1 MTNRTLW
8 WFPVSLVVLLTIIG
22 AVLLAQ
28 PVIKMSVTLP
38 EKIGGDEQLVVAVT
52 LENKLAVPIEFD
64 GTIFIFGD
72 GWGKEN
78 YPYSFSENTEVYW
91 TECNT
96 EISLK
101 GCRFWWKGTIPK
113 KGSVEFA
120 MATFSGNTPGTF
132 PFFEVLIGTS
142 KGPLQE
148 DKSLTVI
155 P

>member
-1 MTNRTLW
+1 MNRPLSW
-8 WFPVSLVVLLTIIG
+8 VPVTLVVILITVV
-22 AVLLAQ
+22 ALALVQ

-38 EKIGGDEQLVVAVT
+38 EKIGDDEQFVVTVT
-52 LENKLAVPIEFD
+52 LENKLVVPVEFD
-64 GTIFIFGD
+64 GTIFVFGG

-96 EISLK
+96 EISRD
-101 GCRFWWKGTIPK
+101 GCKLWWKGTIPK
-113 KGSVEFA
+113 KSSVEFT

-132 PFFEVLIGTS
+132 PFLEVLIGTS
-142 KGPLQE
+142 RGPFQE
-148 DKSLTVI
+148 DKNLTVT